1 MSSHLAS
8 LIAIALRAKIHLV
21 VTTTNQHTFLDFFDH
36 TTQARYDGA
45 RGFSS
50 TYFLALLL
58 LLLFP
63 WGELLFSL
71 FFSPGTNPHHR
82 YYSFGCGEGCFLC
95 FTLKFPSTSHR
106 CSAQLSSR
114 IRLAS
119 WAFSSTQNRNTLRRC
134 QGIWPGE
141 KKPSPS
147 HTQTPEDGKKTH
159 AIFTPH
165 AAERRWNSVV
175 VECVTAVCGGS
186 SSTDD
191 DSTRGHGAG
200 GTGQKTQR
208 QNRRPSRTII
218 TNNKNRAHGHGFFL
232 LCEFSFF
239 LQLFPSS
246 S

>member
-1 MSSHLAS
+1 MQRSS
-8 LIAIALRAKIHLV
+8 R
-21 VTTTNQHTFLDFFDH
+21 
-36 TTQARYDGA
+36 
-45 RGFSS
+45 
-50 TYFLALLL
+50 
-58 LLLFP
+58 
-63 WGELLFSL
+63 
-71 FFSPGTNPHHR
+71 
-82 YYSFGCGEGCFLC
+82 
-95 FTLKFPSTSHR
+95 
-106 CSAQLSSR
+106 SR

-141 KKPSPS
+141 KTFTLA
-147 HTQTPEDGKKTH
+147 HTDTRRPKTEKTH
-159 AIFTPH
+159 AIFKPH

-218 TNNKNRAHGHGFFL
+218 TNYKNRAHGHGFFL
-232 LCEFSFF
+232 HCEFSFSYNSRRRRSRHT
-239 LQLFPSS
+239 QKRYGTGAGA
-246 S
+246 